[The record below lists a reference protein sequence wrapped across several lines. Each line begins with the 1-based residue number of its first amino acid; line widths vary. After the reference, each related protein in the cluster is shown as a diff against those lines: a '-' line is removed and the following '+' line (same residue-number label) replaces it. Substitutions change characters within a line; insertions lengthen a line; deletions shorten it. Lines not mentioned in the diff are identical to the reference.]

1 MRNLRDEIVMSI
13 REEDIDKIAEA
24 VVKKLLSDKSDLMH
38 WVQSVNK
45 TSDDALM
52 HLRLKDIANV
62 NKVVL
67 TGPPSQYQ
75 PSSTAQGAGNRVVF
89 SSYTFTPNDAMEGEK
104 YPLIVLPHGG
114 VHSSF
119 GSATSNII
127 KELVL
132 QGYLVI
138 APEYR
143 GSTGYGKDFY
153 ELIDY
158 GGLETE
164 DCLTAR
170 DYMVENCELVDSNRV
185 GIIGWSHGG
194 LNTVWS
200 AFKYPDS
207 YRVAYAGVPVSDI
220 IARIGY
226 KSDYYK
232 EMFAAPY
239 HIGKTAYEDVS
250 EYKRRSPAWNA
261 VKLKI
266 PLLIHSTEN
275 DQDVNFLEVTHLVE
289 ALIAA
294 GNEPGKDFWYKIYP
308 PTPAA
313 HTFNRTDERFAL
325 GVRGEVYEFLSKYL
339 NPPKSNPLKKY
350 ISTPNPLKG
359 AIVEK

>member
-1 MRNLRDEIVMSI
+1 MRDMRDERVMSV

-24 VVKKLLSDKSDLMH
+24 VVKRLLSDESDLMH

-45 TSDDALM
+45 TADDALM
-52 HLRLKDIANV
+52 HLRLKDVAKV
-62 NKVVL
+62 DKVVL

-75 PSSTAQGAGNRVVF
+75 PNPTAQGAGNRVVF
-89 SSYTFTPNDAMEGEK
+89 SSYIFIPDDVVENKK

-119 GSATSNII
+119 SSTTLNII
-127 KELVL
+127 RELVL
-132 QGYLVI
+132 QGYIVI

-164 DCLTAR
+164 DCLAAR

-207 YRVAYAGVPVSDI
+207 YRVAYACVPVSDI

-226 KSDYYK
+226 KTDHYR
-232 EMFAAPY
+232 EIFAAPY
-239 HIGKTAYEDVS
+239 HIGKTAYENVS
-250 EYKRRSPAWNA
+250 EYKNRSPAWNA

-294 GNEPGKDFWYKIYP
+294 GNEPERDFWYKIYP

-325 GVRGEVYEFLSKYL
+325 GVRGDVYNFLSRYL
-339 NPPKSNPLKKY
+339 NPPKPNPLKKY
-350 ISTPNPLKG
+350 IGTPNPLKTT
-359 AIVEK
+359 EK

>member
-1 MRNLRDEIVMSI
+1 MKVMSV

-38 WVQSVNK
+38 WYLSMNK
-45 TSDDALM
+45 TADDALM
-52 HLRLKDIANV
+52 QLKLKNV
-62 NKVVL
+62 AHVDKVVL
-67 TGPPSQYQ
+67 TGQPSQYQ
-75 PSSTAQGAGNRVVF
+75 PNPTAQGAGNRVIF
-89 SSYTFTPNDAMEGEK
+89 SSYTFTPKDAMEGEK
-104 YPLIVLPHGG
+104 CPLIVLPHGG

-127 KELVL
+127 RELML
-132 QGYLVI
+132 QGYVVI

-164 DCLTAR
+164 DCLVAR
-170 DYMVENCELVDSNRV
+170 DYMVENCELVDPKRV

-200 AFKYPDS
+200 AFKYPES
-207 YRVAYAGVPVSDI
+207 YRVAYACVPVSDI
-220 IARIGY
+220 IARMGY
-226 KSDYYK
+226 KTDDYR
-232 EMFAAPY
+232 EIFAAPY
-239 HIGKTAYEDVS
+239 HIGKTAYENVA

-275 DQDVNFLEVTHLVE
+275 DQDVNFLEVRHLIE

-325 GVRGEVYEFLSKYL
+325 SVRGEVYDFLSKYL

-350 ISTPNPLKG
+350 IGTHNSLKG
-359 AIVEK
+359 TMEEK